1 MNLDDVFLLLLWVG
15 TFSGVLTLGAI
26 VEAVWRHYAD

>member
-15 TFSGVLTLGAI
+15 AISAVLTLGAI
-26 VEAVWRHYAD
+26 VEAVWRRYAD